1 MGGNEMSNPT
11 KNEAA
16 KSTVDFELSTA
27 ENNGA
32 SGNGL
37 TSENT
42 LVQSDHVGE
51 KARACGIIVS
61 PRRMMRYGGRSPY
74 DYRRIAAAPSFS
86 QARGVSFGTFG
97 NFLPSGSNLIRT
109 FAKNFANAIRKHGIV
124 ASIDF
129 MGAPCGELSSSPFPI
144 ERYFLHLHG
153 AARPVGRADGFD
165 NLSIGAPAMTLHD
178 AASVHAHA
186 HTVGA
191 SSLRSFLSILSCGN
205 IRLPARMSGR
215 RLGGLLKQR
224 RMTAAPCFS
233 KARGVSFKVSTFP
246 GVDAPS
252 SVIRHPGR
260 IVPSEFVMGAPG
272 GELSSSPLPLL
283 RSANLPGVAHLLAEV
298 SGFSNPNRGNSAMTH
313 HDAASVHAHAHTI
326 GASSLRAFFSRV
338 SCGNIRLPRRMT
350 GCRLGGLLK
359 RRRITAAPRLYARGF
374 SFGAIPCTGSNAP
387 ARGIRYPGR
396 IALNDFMMSA
406 PGGKPSGLPLP
417 TLRSANLPGVA
428 LLLAEERGKDNS
440 NVGNPGMNLHVTE
453 GAPSRA
459 LNLGVCKLLN
469 LINRLTGRA
478 GGVRPRGSYP
488 GVDLGMHIPSIFELN
503 PELLELAHAEALK
516 HSQGVRHE

>member
-165 NLSIGAPAMTLHD
+165 NLSIGATAMTLHD

-191 SSLRSFLSILSCGN
+191 SSLRAFLSILSCGN
-205 IRLPARMSGR
+205 IRLPARMSG
-215 RLGGLLKQR
+215 
-224 RMTAAPCFS
+224 
-233 KARGVSFKVSTFP
+233 
-246 GVDAPS
+246 
-252 SVIRHPGR
+252 
-260 IVPSEFVMGAPG
+260 
-272 GELSSSPLPLL
+272 
-283 RSANLPGVAHLLAEV
+283 
-298 SGFSNPNRGNSAMTH
+298 
-313 HDAASVHAHAHTI
+313 
-326 GASSLRAFFSRV
+326 
-338 SCGNIRLPRRMT
+338 
-350 GCRLGGLLK
+350 CRLGGLLK
-359 RRRITAAPRLYARGF
+359 ARRITAAPRLYARGF

-406 PGGKPSGLPLP
+406 PGGEPSGSPLP
-417 TLRSANLPGVA
+417 CLRSANLPGVA
-428 LLLAEERGKDNS
+428 LLLAGECDSNNS
-440 NVGNPGMNLHVTE
+440 KQGNPGMNLHVTE

>member
-61 PRRMMRYGGRSPY
+61 PSRMRRCRGRSLLELRRMT
-74 DYRRIAAAPSFS
+74 AAPSITH
-86 QARGVSFGTFG
+86 ARGVFFRAHGNELPKLARFGG
-97 NFLPSGSNLIRT
+97 
-109 FAKNFANAIRKHGIV
+109 IRKHGLI
-124 ASIDF
+124 ASTDF
-129 MGAPCGELSSSPFPI
+129 MGAPCGELSGSPFPKL
-144 ERYFLHLHG
+144 RYFLHPHG

-165 NLSIGAPAMTLHD
+165 NSNLGAPAMTLHD

-191 SSLRSFLSILSCGN
+191 SSLRAFLSILSCGN
-205 IRLPARMSGR
+205 IRLPARMSGCGFSRPLNIR
-215 RLGGLLKQR
+215 RIS
-224 RMTAAPCFS
+224 AAPRFY
-233 KARGVSFKVSTFP
+233 ARGFSFGPIPFT
-246 GVDAPS
+246 GEGAPAC
-252 SVIRHPGR
+252 VIRYPGR
-260 IVPSEFVMGAPG
+260 IAPTDFVMGTPG
-272 GELSSSPLPLL
+272 GKPSGLPFPDV
-283 RSANLPGVAHLLAEV
+283 RSANPPGVARPLAGV
-298 SGFSNPNRGNSAMTH
+298 CGSNNSTSGNSAMTH
-313 HDAASVHAHAHTI
+313 HDAASVHAHAHTV
-326 GASSLRAFFSRV
+326 GASSLRAFLSIL
-338 SCGNIRLPRRMT
+338 SCGNIRLPARMS

-359 RRRITAAPRLYARGF
+359 ARRITAAPRLYARGF

-406 PGGKPSGLPLP
+406 PGGEPSGSPLP
-417 TLRSANLPGVA
+417 CLRSANLPGVA
-428 LLLAEERGKDNS
+428 LLLAGECDSNNS
-440 NVGNPGMNLHVTE
+440 KQGNPGMNLHVTE

>member
-186 HTVGA
+186 HTIGA

-260 IVPSEFVMGAPG
+260 IAPSEFVMGAPG

-298 SGFSNPNRGNSAMTH
+298 SGFSNPNRGNSAMNKH
-313 HDAASVHAHAHTI
+313 EAV
-326 GASSLRAFFSRV
+326 
-338 SCGNIRLPRRMT
+338 
-350 GCRLGGLLK
+350 
-359 RRRITAAPRLYARGF
+359 
-374 SFGAIPCTGSNAP
+374 NAP
-387 ARGIRYPGR
+387 A
-396 IALNDFMMSA
+396 
-406 PGGKPSGLPLP
+406 
-417 TLRSANLPGVA
+417 
-428 LLLAEERGKDNS
+428 
-440 NVGNPGMNLHVTE
+440 
-453 GAPSRA
+453 RA
-459 LNLGVCKLLN
+459 LNLGLCKVLN
-469 LINRLTGRA
+469 LINCFTGKA
-478 GGVRPRGSYP
+478 GYVQPLGSYP
-488 GVDLGMHIPSIFELN
+488 ATGPGMRLPSIWKVN
-503 PELLELAHAEALK
+503 PELLELARVEANRAAA
-516 HSQGVRHE
+516 SMEVRHA

>member
-1 MGGNEMSNPT
+1 MSNPT

-165 NLSIGAPAMTLHD
+165 NLSIGAT
-178 AASVHAHA
+178 
-186 HTVGA
+186 
-191 SSLRSFLSILSCGN
+191 
-205 IRLPARMSGR
+205 
-215 RLGGLLKQR
+215 
-224 RMTAAPCFS
+224 
-233 KARGVSFKVSTFP
+233 
-246 GVDAPS
+246 
-252 SVIRHPGR
+252 
-260 IVPSEFVMGAPG
+260 
-272 GELSSSPLPLL
+272 
-283 RSANLPGVAHLLAEV
+283 
-298 SGFSNPNRGNSAMTH
+298 AMTH

-338 SCGNIRLPRRMT
+338 TCGNIRLPRRMT

-359 RRRITAAPRLYARGF
+359 ARRITAAPRLYARGF

-406 PGGKPSGLPLP
+406 PGGEPSGSPLP
-417 TLRSANLPGVA
+417 CLRSANLPGVA
-428 LLLAEERGKDNS
+428 LLLAGECDSNNS
-440 NVGNPGMNLHVTE
+440 KQGNPGMNKHEAVN
-453 GAPSRA
+453 APARA
-459 LNLGVCKLLN
+459 LNLGLCKVLN
-469 LINRLTGRA
+469 LINCFTGKA
-478 GGVRPRGSYP
+478 GYVQPLGSYP
-488 GVDLGMHIPSIFELN
+488 ATGPGMRLPSIWKVN
-503 PELLELAHAEALK
+503 PELLELARVEANRAAA
-516 HSQGVRHE
+516 SMEVRHA

>member
-1 MGGNEMSNPT
+1 
-11 KNEAA
+11 
-16 KSTVDFELSTA
+16 
-27 ENNGA
+27 
-32 SGNGL
+32 
-37 TSENT
+37 
-42 LVQSDHVGE
+42 
-51 KARACGIIVS
+51 
-61 PRRMMRYGGRSPY
+61 
-74 DYRRIAAAPSFS
+74 
-86 QARGVSFGTFG
+86 
-97 NFLPSGSNLIRT
+97 
-109 FAKNFANAIRKHGIV
+109 
-124 ASIDF
+124 
-129 MGAPCGELSSSPFPI
+129 
-144 ERYFLHLHG
+144 
-153 AARPVGRADGFD
+153 
-165 NLSIGAPAMTLHD
+165 
-178 AASVHAHA
+178 
-186 HTVGA
+186 
-191 SSLRSFLSILSCGN
+191 
-205 IRLPARMSGR
+205 
-215 RLGGLLKQR
+215 
-224 RMTAAPCFS
+224 
-233 KARGVSFKVSTFP
+233 
-246 GVDAPS
+246 
-252 SVIRHPGR
+252 
-260 IVPSEFVMGAPG
+260 
-272 GELSSSPLPLL
+272 
-283 RSANLPGVAHLLAEV
+283 
-298 SGFSNPNRGNSAMTH
+298 MTH

-374 SFGAIPCTGSNAP
+374 SFGAIPCTGSNAL
-387 ARGIRYPGR
+387 ALGIRYPGR